1 MIHMMGRELV
11 SIHIET
17 TRNPKSTCHL
27 LRQSYWEEGKPKKRT
42 LCNLSALPEHAIEAL
57 RKALK
62 RGPVLD
68 PGDRT
73 ATVLSSRAHG
83 AASAILGMAQSCE
96 LDRILFHRSSR
107 QRSLALAMIA
117 GRLLRPGAKLR
128 LERELSREGST
139 TLGALLGIEGA
150 TVDELYDA
158 MDWLRARQASIERK
172 LARRHLTEGGLVMF
186 DVSSSYFEGSACR
199 LARLGYS
206 RDHRSD
212 RPQVVYGMLCTAEGC
227 PVAIEV
233 FAGNTADPMTL
244 AGQVCKMRDRFGIRQ
259 IVLVGDRGMITQ
271 ARIDEDLA
279 PADVH
284 WITALRADTI
294 RKLARKG
301 TIAPDHFQP
310 WQMARVCS
318 PDFPGEGLIVCFNPL
333 LAAERRRKRNALL
346 QATEDAV
353 RELADLYQQGSID
366 RDELNQRL
374 GALRRRKMAKHFLFH
389 FEEPDATFSFERN
402 AASIDAE
409 ARLDGLYVIRT
420 NLDQTALDDAD
431 TVRAYKAL
439 ARVEQAF
446 RSLNLSLRAR
456 PIFHGRNER
465 VRAHFFL
472 CMLAYYLEWHMRQKL
487 KPLMFA
493 EETPPRNENPVAP
506 APRSKEVR
514 RKQRTRRNRDGLPV
528 LGFRDLLEHLGTL
541 CATEID
547 TGNGFSL
554 SVLTRM
560 KPLQEKAFSLLG
572 LKPHPAPQPRETETI
587 PRKPVQ

>member
-1 MIHMMGRELV
+1 M
-11 SIHIET
+11 HIET

-27 LRQSYWEEGKPKKRT
+27 LRQSYWENGKPRKRT

-68 PGDRT
+68 LGDRT

-139 TLGALLGIEGA
+139 TLGVLLGIEGA

-186 DVSSSYFEGSACR
+186 DVSSGYFEGSACR

-206 RDHRSD
+206 RDHRRD

-346 QATEDAV
+346 QTTEDAV
-353 RELADLYQQGSID
+353 RDLADLYQQGSID
-366 RDELNQRL
+366 RDELDRRL
-374 GALRRRKMAKHFLFH
+374 GAVHRRKMAMHFLLH

-409 ARLDGLYVIRT
+409 ARLDGLHVIRT

-431 TVRAYKAL
+431 TVRASKAL

-446 RSLNLSLRAR
+446 RSLKTLSLRDC
-456 PIFHGRNER
+456 PIFHWHNER

-472 CMLAYYLEWHMRQKL
+472 CMLAYYLEWHMRRKL

-514 RKQRTRRNRDGLPV
+514 HKPRTRRTPDGLPV
-528 LGFRDLLEHLGTL
+528 HGFRDLLEHLGTL

-560 KPLQEKAFSLLG
+560 TSLQEKAFSLLG
-572 LKPHPAPQPRETETI
+572 LKPHPAPQSSEMEAR